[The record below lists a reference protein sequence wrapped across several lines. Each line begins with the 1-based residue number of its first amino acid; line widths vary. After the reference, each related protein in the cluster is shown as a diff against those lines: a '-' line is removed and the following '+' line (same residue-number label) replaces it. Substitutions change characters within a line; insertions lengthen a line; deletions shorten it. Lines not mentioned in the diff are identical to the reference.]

1 MEAVLEARYFQPDV
15 QATEQGNRE
24 RLKLAAKLSR
34 SLLALL
40 WLQNL
45 QGTFSHHWE
54 ILYTYRNRRRLRKSG
69 KIVFEVMKVR
79 TYLFK
84 GADFQY
90 FMTGL
95 LLESFSVCDQRKND
109 VVNTG

>member
-1 MEAVLEARYFQPDV
+1 MEAVVLEELEARYFQPDV

-24 RLKLAAKLSR
+24 RLKAAAKLSR

-69 KIVFEVMKVR
+69 KMF
-79 TYLFK
+79 LF
-84 GADFQY
+84 DRFSRD
-90 FMTGL
+90 
-95 LLESFSVCDQRKND
+95 ES
-109 VVNTG
+109 T